1 MSAAPAAADALRASG
16 IAWTRLAI
24 DMLVLLSSPF
34 AKDSISMIETT
45 FNTGNFA
52 LKIAGEFNEDQ
63 VGKALVSAL
72 RYIVQRDGATKAY
85 QTLGGVKGEDGKA
98 SLPDDFKREHVEW
111 SDENGVAMQQAFEKA
126 LAPYGTFT
134 VEASKNEGSEAASPM
149 KRATT
154 LVDTF
159 LGSPMEAGYR
169 QILGLPEGDRE
180 ALIAKANEMGLGI
193 QPPKVKK
200 EAAEGDGQAAE

>member
-1 MSAAPAAADALRASG
+1 
-16 IAWTRLAI
+16 
-24 DMLVLLSSPF
+24 
-34 AKDSISMIETT
+34 MIETT

-52 LKIAGEFNEDQ
+52 LKIAGDFSEDQ
-63 VGKALVSAL
+63 KGKALISAL

-85 QTLGGVKGEDGKA
+85 QALGGVKGEDGKTK
-98 SLPDDFKREHVEW
+98 LPKDFERDQVEW
-111 SDENGVAMQQAFEKA
+111 SDENGAAMQEAFEKA
-126 LAPYGTFT
+126 LASYGTFS
-134 VEASKNEGSEAASPM
+134 VEATKYEGSEAASPM

-159 LGSPMEAGYR
+159 LGSPMEVGYR
-169 QILGLPEGDRE
+169 AILGLPDGDRE

-200 EAAEGDGQAAE
+200 DTAEAPVEEAE